1 MFTINIKGKVN
12 PKDPKMVKLEM
23 IIFKTGYARVTKVL
37 NVSGS
42 VKDWDNSS
50 QSFKG
55 NNSTLTAKNKILFE
69 LKNQYQKVAE
79 EWEYEGRTWSPVE
92 LSHSFDEQ
100 QTRKEEVKSLS
111 VLQMIDSLIDKF
123 THKERY
129 KNGRIVTS
137 INNTRSYKEIKN
149 SLSRFTQEVYNRSFS
164 SYYFKEINERFLL
177 DYTLYIQK
185 TGIKNGNKG
194 GLTQKLRRL
203 RATCRY
209 AEKQGIYGVDMK
221 AFECLGNNIKWGQ
234 TTSKATSYVAL
245 AKLENID
252 RSLFSKKE
260 QLHLDLFLFSYYTG
274 GMANVD
280 VCYLTWD
287 SIKEDKIIY
296 ERMKFP
302 KQAKPLLIEK
312 ARKIIEKYRG
322 TGFENYIFPVFTH
335 KHKTDMQRTKRIS
348 NLTVKMTITLAKACR
363 LLKIKDKLTWYSARA
378 SFITRM
384 VDQGYSPY
392 VVAEMAGNSPM
403 VIYKHYYK
411 NTKAD
416 EMLKEMNSIFGE

>member
-1 MFTINIKGKVN
+1 MFTINIKGKEN
-12 PKDPKMVKLEM
+12 PKDIKMVKLEM

-37 NVSGS
+37 NISGPF
-42 VKDWDNSS
+42 KDWDNQS

-55 NNSTLTAKNKILFE
+55 NSSTLISKNKILFD
-69 LKNQYQKVAE
+69 LKNQYQKAAE
-79 EWEYEGRTWSPVE
+79 DWEYEGRAWSPVE
-92 LSHSFDEQ
+92 LSHCFDEV

-111 VLQMIDSLIDKF
+111 VVQMIDSLIERF

-129 KNGRIVTS
+129 KNGRIITS
-137 INNTRSYKEIKN
+137 INNTRCYKEIKN
-149 SLSRFTQEVYNRSFS
+149 SLTRFTQEVYNRSFT
-164 SYYFKEINERFLL
+164 SYYFKDINERFLL

-185 TGIKNGNKG
+185 VGIENGNKG

-221 AFECLGNNIKWGQ
+221 AFECLGDNIKWGH
-234 TTSKATSYVAL
+234 TTSKAASYKDL
-245 AKLENID
+245 ARIEDID
-252 RSLFSKKE
+252 RSLFTKKE
-260 QLHLDLFLFSYYTG
+260 ELHLDLFLFSYYTG
-274 GMANVD
+274 GMGNVD
-280 VCYLTWD
+280 VCYLTWE
-287 SIKEDKIIY
+287 SIKGDKIIY

-302 KQAKPLLIEK
+302 KQAKPLLINK
-312 ARKIIEKYRG
+312 AKLIIEKYRG
-322 TGFENYIFPVFTH
+322 TGFENYVFPVFTL
-335 KHKTDMQRTKRIS
+335 KHQTDLQRTKRIS
-348 NLTVKMTITLAKACR
+348 NLTTKMTKTLAKACR
-363 LLKIKDKLTWYSARA
+363 LAKVKCSLTWYSARA

-411 NTKAD
+411 NTQGD
-416 EMLKEMNSIFGE
+416 EMLKQMNSIFGE

>member
-23 IIFKTGYARVTKVL
+23 IIFKTGYARVSKVL
-37 NVSGS
+37 QISGAI
-42 VKDWDNSS
+42 KDWENQS

-55 NNSTLTAKNKILFE
+55 NSSALISKNKILFD
-69 LKNQYQKVAE
+69 LKNQYLKVAE
-79 EWEYEGRTWSPVE
+79 DWDYEGRVWSPVE
-92 LSHSFDEQ
+92 LSHCFDEV
-100 QTRKEEVKSLS
+100 QTRKKEVKSLS
-111 VLQMIDSLIDKF
+111 ILQMIDSLVEKF

-137 INNTRSYKEIKN
+137 ANNAHSYKEIKN
-149 SLSRFTQEVYNRSFS
+149 SLTRFTQEVYNRSFS

-185 TGIKNGNKG
+185 IGIENGNKG

-221 AFECLGNNIKWGQ
+221 AFECLGDNIKWGA
-234 TTSKATSYVAL
+234 TTSKATSAVVL
-245 AKLENID
+245 AKLEDID

-312 ARKIIEKYRG
+312 AKRIIEKYRSVG
-322 TGFENYIFPVFTH
+322 SENYIFPVFTH
-335 KHKTDMQRTKRIS
+335 KHNTDMQRTKRIS
-348 NLTVKMTITLAKACR
+348 NITVKMTQTLGKASR

-384 VDQGYSPY
+384 VDEGYY
-392 VVAEMAGNSPM
+392 TLWQRWLEIARW
-403 VIYKHYYK
+403 
-411 NTKAD
+411 
-416 EMLKEMNSIFGE
+416 

>member
-23 IIFKTGYARVTKVL
+23 IIFKTGYARVSKVL
-37 NVSGS
+37 QISGAI
-42 VKDWDNSS
+42 KDWENQS

-55 NNSTLTAKNKILFE
+55 NSSALISKNKILFD
-69 LKNQYQKVAE
+69 LKNQYLKVAE
-79 EWEYEGRTWSPVE
+79 DWDYEGRVWSPVE
-92 LSHSFDEQ
+92 LSHCFDEV
-100 QTRKEEVKSLS
+100 QTRKKEVKSLS
-111 VLQMIDSLIDKF
+111 ILQMIDSLVEKF

-137 INNTRSYKEIKN
+137 ANNARSYKEIKN
-149 SLSRFTQEVYNRSFS
+149 SLTRFTQEVYNRSFS

-185 TGIKNGNKG
+185 IGIENGNKG

-221 AFECLGNNIKWGQ
+221 AFECLGDNIKWGA
-234 TTSKATSYVAL
+234 TTSKATSAVVL
-245 AKLENID
+245 AKLEDID

-312 ARKIIEKYRG
+312 AKRIIEKYRSV
-322 TGFENYIFPVFTH
+322 GFENYIFPVFTH
-335 KHKTDMQRTKRIS
+335 KHNTDMQRTKRIS
-348 NLTVKMTITLAKACR
+348 NITVKMTQTLGKASR

-384 VDQGYSPY
+384 VDEGYY
-392 VVAEMAGNSPM
+392 TLWQRWLEIARW
-403 VIYKHYYK
+403 
-411 NTKAD
+411 
-416 EMLKEMNSIFGE
+416 

>member
-1 MFTINIKGKVN
+1 
-12 PKDPKMVKLEM
+12 
-23 IIFKTGYARVTKVL
+23 
-37 NVSGS
+37 
-42 VKDWDNSS
+42 
-50 QSFKG
+50 
-55 NNSTLTAKNKILFE
+55 
-69 LKNQYQKVAE
+69 
-79 EWEYEGRTWSPVE
+79 
-92 LSHSFDEQ
+92 
-100 QTRKEEVKSLS
+100 
-111 VLQMIDSLIDKF
+111 MIDFLIEKF

-129 KNGRIVTS
+129 KNGQIITS
-137 INNTRSYKEIKN
+137 INNTRCYKEIKN
-149 SLSRFTQEVYNRSFS
+149 SLTRFTQEVYNRSFS

-177 DYTLYIQK
+177 DYVLYIQK
-185 TGIKNGNKG
+185 VGIENGNKG

-221 AFECLGNNIKWGQ
+221 AFECLGDNIKWGP
-234 TTSKATSYVAL
+234 TTSKATSHVAL
-245 AKLENID
+245 EKLEVVD

-274 GMANVD
+274 GIANVD

-312 ARKIIEKYRG
+312 ARRIIEKYRG

-335 KHKTDMQRTKRIS
+335 KHKTNMQRTKRIS
-348 NLTVKMTITLAKACR
+348 NLTVKMTLTLAKACR

>member
-1 MFTINIKGKVN
+1 MFTINIKGKAN

-37 NVSGS
+37 NVSGP
-42 VKDWDNSS
+42 VKDWDN
-50 QSFKG
+50 QAQAFKG
-55 NNSTLTAKNKILFE
+55 NGSTLTAKNKILFE

-79 EWEYEGRTWSPVE
+79 DWDYEGRVWSPVE
-92 LSHSFDEQ
+92 LSHCFDEV

-111 VLQMIDSLIDKF
+111 VLQMIDSLIEKF

-129 KNGRIVTS
+129 KNGRIITS
-137 INNTRSYKEIKN
+137 INNARSYKEIKN

-185 TGIKNGNKG
+185 VGIENGNKG

-203 RATCRY
+203 RAPCRY
-209 AEKQGIYGVDMK
+209 AEKQGIYGVDMQV
-221 AFECLGNNIKWGQ
+221 FECLGDNIKWGQ

-296 ERMKFP
+296 ERMK
-302 KQAKPLLIEK
+302 
-312 ARKIIEKYRG
+312 IIEKYRG
-322 TGFENYIFPVFTH
+322 MGFENYIFPVFTH

>member
-1 MFTINIKGKVN
+1 MFTINIKGKAN

-37 NVSGS
+37 NVSGP
-42 VKDWDNSS
+42 VKDWDN
-50 QSFKG
+50 QAQAFKG
-55 NNSTLTAKNKILFE
+55 NGSTLTAKNKILFE

-79 EWEYEGRTWSPVE
+79 DWDYEGRVWSPVE
-92 LSHSFDEQ
+92 LSHCFDEV

-111 VLQMIDSLIDKF
+111 VLQMIDSLIEKF

-129 KNGRIVTS
+129 KNGRIITS
-137 INNTRSYKEIKN
+137 INNARSYKEIKN

-185 TGIKNGNKG
+185 VGIENGNKG

-221 AFECLGNNIKWGQ
+221 VFECLGDNIKWGQ

-296 ERMKFP
+296 ERMK
-302 KQAKPLLIEK
+302 
-312 ARKIIEKYRG
+312 IIEKYRG
-322 TGFENYIFPVFTH
+322 MGFENYIFPVFTH